1 MLDLARNDVYNIDLE
16 KYSKRDLEKMIQK
29 YLKSRQII

>member
-16 KYSKRDLEKMIQK
+16 KYSKTELEKMIQK